1 MAATLKETPESLP
14 ELSRPFKTPPI
25 VGMKSRNKGAV
36 GEREIVDLLNGAG
49 MLSRRTVQYCG
60 NSGDAADV
68 VLDGVSVHIEVKRT
82 ERITIRPWLEQVA
95 RDSKGKPWVLFY
107 RGSQMRWLVI
117 VSADYWIAFSSHAQ
131 QARMHTEAIRAPQP

>member
-1 MAATLKETPESLP
+1 
-14 ELSRPFKTPPI
+14 
-25 VGMKSRNKGAV
+25 MKSRNKGAV

-49 MLSRRTVQYCG
+49 MLARRTVQYCG

-82 ERITIRPWLEQVA
+82 ERITIRPWLEQVN
-95 RDSKGKPWVLFY
+95 RDSKGRPWVIFY

-131 QARMHTEAIRAPQP
+131 QARMHTEAIRTPQP